1 MRFMVVPL
9 SGYLCPAPVAPDGWI
24 MRGVTLARKWRTTRS
39 KVRRVLQP
47 TSSWPAS
54 RYSDGIPLETMPKGG
69 LSAHAKASPA
79 KLRDM
84 KRFVR
89 CFVMWL
95 LVFALPVQ
103 GFAASTM
110 LLCGAG
116 HHGASQATDGG
127 HDHASHMHMGVQ
139 DAPVASAPHADHDH
153 ATQVTPA
160 DKGLSFSPVAAKHAK
175 VVGKCSACAACC
187 TVAFLPTNV
196 IAFTAPASSRVLP
209 VVELTTHAG
218 FIADGLE
225 RPPRLPLA

>member
-1 MRFMVVPL
+1 
-9 SGYLCPAPVAPDGWI
+9 
-24 MRGVTLARKWRTTRS
+24 
-39 KVRRVLQP
+39 
-47 TSSWPAS
+47 
-54 RYSDGIPLETMPKGG
+54 
-69 LSAHAKASPA
+69 
-79 KLRDM
+79 M

-95 LVFALPVQ
+95 LVLALPVQ

-116 HHGASQATDGG
+116 HHGTVQATEGG
-127 HDHASHMHMGVQ
+127 HDHASHMHMGAQ
-139 DAPVASAPHADHDH
+139 DVSAVSESAAHDH
-153 ATQVTPA
+153 AADTP
-160 DKGLSFSPVAAKHAK
+160 LSHEDSAFSPLTAKHAN
-175 VVGKCSACAACC
+175 VMGKCSACAACC

-196 IAFTAPASSRVLP
+196 IAFTAPAPSRVLP